1 MAWELQNLDD
11 LKKES
16 NTWKQLMTSIFFK
29 DFAWAKGVFSYCL
42 ILSVKKFPLWLIGK
56 KKILMLML
64 RVLLKVYFRSHAIS
78 AETKMYA
85 ALRFYATGSFLIT
98 GGDFAGI
105 STQSMSN
112 VNCQRSLWN
121 HRSLEGRLH
130 LHAQKPRRAFE

>member
-1 MAWELQNLDD
+1 MRAPKPRRFKERIKYLETIDDINFLQRFRMS
-11 LKKES
+11 KRS
-16 NTWKQLMTSIFFK
+16 FQLLLNII
-29 DFAWAKGVFSYCL
+29 G
-42 ILSVKKFPLWLIGK
+42 KKFPLWLIGK